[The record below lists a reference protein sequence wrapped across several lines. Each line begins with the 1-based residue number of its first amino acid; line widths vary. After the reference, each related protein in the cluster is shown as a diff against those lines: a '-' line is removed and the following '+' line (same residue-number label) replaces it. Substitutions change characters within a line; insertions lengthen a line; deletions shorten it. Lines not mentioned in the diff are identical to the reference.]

1 MVYYAA
7 DFLPDS
13 VWNVVGCSMLTV
25 SERGWSDRTLAT
37 TISTSSNKS
46 DSRSIMVFMVL
57 MLYSSTAVCRVNVLI
72 NVSDDGGVCSR
83 DLTSAVVD
91 LLCLFKC
98 VFKWWLFVKAFPQ
111 SGFSHLNGLSFEWT
125 LRCFLRSLLVVN
137 TFEQPVSG
145 QLNVFPINNFIN
157 P

>member
-1 MVYYAA
+1 MQQN
-7 DFLPDS
+7 FLPDS

-57 MLYSSTAVCRVNVLI
+57 WLYSSTAVCRVNVLI
-72 NVSDDGGVCSR
+72 NVSDGGVCSR
-83 DLTSAVVD
+83 DLASVVVD

-137 TFEQPVSG
+137 TFEHPGSG
-145 QLNVFPINNFIN
+145 QLNVFPINDFNN
-157 P
+157 Q